1 MSVSLFLFHLSLKET
16 LKYLRL
22 RVNMAILLWYLS
34 GNQAVVDDVS
44 SMYPGCCEYGRGFKV

>member
-22 RVNMAILLWYLS
+22 RVNMGYTMVS
-34 GNQAVVDDVS
+34 VRDQAVVDDMS

>member
-22 RVNMAILLWYLS
+22 RINMGYTIMVS
-34 GNQAVVDDVS
+34 VRNQAVVDDVS